1 MTNPSLDAYQQIF
14 GMACIVGRAAGYT
27 GTQDNLQL
35 QLQYDLSFYLN
46 NVPPVACMKQTAPST
61 ADPSV
66 TTVLGSWSLVW
77 GPAVLEEKVDGLPT
91 GVADN
96 ALFVAQ
102 CNAVQ
107 FPGGPE
113 MPVYAVAISGT
124 NPDSVFDWK
133 DEDFA
138 VSKVVNW
145 NTYNPSDFTPSPY
158 DGSEPFISDGTA
170 VGVSNLLG
178 LISPDT
184 AAAPG
189 TSLEQFL
196 SGAKTDPGTAL
207 IFCGHSLAG
216 ALSPTLALYLQTQNK
231 LGAFELT
238 LVYPTAGPTPG
249 EINFANLFNNT
260 FPALPSGWEP
270 QTLPYQSWNT
280 MHWNKLDVVPHAWQ
294 KEYLQMIAAI
304 YGHSLSKSTAFNLSA
319 LQAIAIYDASKSGA
333 TYTRIRNSSLP
344 GTIQYWNGSTAVN
357 VPPQSMDD
365 YVNQLALQHIN
376 LYSGIKPTPN
386 DPSGVAGLIL
396 PEPLPKST
404 LTGLVPGVVPI
415 LKAEI
420 IKKTIDQIIA
430 WIAAHVD
437 SEVKEMMEL

>member
-1 MTNPSLDAYQQIF
+1 MTNPSLDAYQQVF

-27 GTQDNLQL
+27 GTQNKLQL

-46 NVPPVACMKQTAPST
+46 NVPPVSCMKQTDPST

-66 TTVLGSWSLVW
+66 TPVLGSWNLVW
-77 GPAVLEEKVDGLPT
+77 GPAVLEEIVDGLPT

-107 FPGGPE
+107 FPGGPS
-113 MPVYAVAISGT
+113 MPVYVVAISGT
-124 NPDSVFDWK
+124 NPDSAFDWK

-138 VSKVVNW
+138 VSTVVNW
-145 NTYNPSDFTPSPY
+145 NTYNPSDVAPSPY
-158 DGSEPFISDGTA
+158 DSSKPFISQGTA
-170 VGVSNLLG
+170 VGVGNLLG
-178 LISPDT
+178 LISPNT

-196 SGAKTDPGTAL
+196 AGAKTEPHTAL

-216 ALSPTLALYLQTQNK
+216 ALSPTLALYLQTRDK
-231 LGAFELT
+231 LGAFET
-238 LVYPTAGPTPG
+238 ALVYPTAGPTPG
-249 EINFANLFNNT
+249 EVNFAALFNST

-280 MHWNKLDVVPHAWQ
+280 MHWNELDVVPHAWQ
-294 KEYLQMIAAI
+294 KEDLEMIANI
-304 YGHSLSKSTAFNLSA
+304 YGHSPKPYTAATLSA
-319 LQAIAIYDASKSGA
+319 LQAIAVNDASKSGA
-333 TYTRIRNSSLP
+333 AYTRIRNSSLP
-344 GTIQYWNGSTAVN
+344 GTLQKWYGQIQIN

-365 YVNQLALQHIN
+365 YVHQLALQHIN
-376 LYSGIKPTPN
+376 MYSGIKPSLNNPA
-386 DPSGVAGLIL
+386 GVPGLVLPQPL
-396 PEPLPKST
+396 PEST

-415 LKAEI
+415 LQAEI
-420 IKKTIDQIIA
+420 IKKTNDQITG
-430 WIAAHVD
+430 WIAAHVS
-437 SEVKEMMEL
+437 SEMTEL